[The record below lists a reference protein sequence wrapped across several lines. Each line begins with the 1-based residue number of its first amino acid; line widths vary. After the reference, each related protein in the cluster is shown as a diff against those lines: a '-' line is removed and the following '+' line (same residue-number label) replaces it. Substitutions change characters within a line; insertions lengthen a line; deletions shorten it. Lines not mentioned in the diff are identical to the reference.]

1 MKPIQV
7 SSNSEEQ
14 TKQWAQ
20 NLAAVLKPSSIICLY
35 GELGTGKTT
44 FVKGLAQ
51 GLKIVPEK
59 VNSPTFVLMNV
70 YEGRLPIYH
79 FDFYRLEEIKE
90 IERLGYEEFFYGEGV
105 AVVEWAGRLKELL
118 PKERLDIH
126 IEHHIGHEKEKS
138 RHFRFSAHGQR
149 YEDILQR
156 METS

>member
-1 MKPIQV
+1 MKFLKRF
-7 SSNSEEQ
+7 SNSEEQ
-14 TKQWAQ
+14 TKQWAR

-51 GLKIVPEK
+51 GLKIASEK

-70 YEGRLPIYH
+70 YEGRLPVYH

-105 AVVEWAGRLKELL
+105 AVVEWADRLKELL
-118 PKERLDIH
+118 PQERLDIH
-126 IEHHIGHEKEKS
+126 IEHHIGNEKEKS
-138 RHFRFSAHGQR
+138 RHFQFSAHGQR
-149 YEDILQR
+149 YEEILQR
-156 METS
+156 METP